1 MFVTSPHQL
10 THAEHEKIPSIGVF
24 SCSASFLH
32 PATHAEHKETPRL
45 GDTIVGVFALSASIL
60 HPAMHAEHEETPPLV
75 SFRARHLFY
84 TQRHTPNTRRHHH
97 WCHTQWHMSNMKRHL
112 RWCLF
117 VLCAYPASPDARRVV
132 CPHCSTNLFSTTEG
146 LAPSLNIICILLQIK

>member
-1 MFVTSPHQL
+1 MSFRARHLFYTQRHTLNTRRHHRWCLCVVGVFST
-10 THAEHEKIPSIGVF
+10 PSDACRTRGDTTVGVF

-32 PATHAEHKETPRL
+32 PATHAEHKETP
-45 GDTIVGVFALSASIL
+45 S
-60 HPAMHAEHEETPPLV
+60 LV

-84 TQRHTPNTRRHHH
+84 IHQCTPNMRRHH
-97 WCHTQWHMSNMKRHL
+97 

-132 CPHCSTNLFSTTEG
+132 CPHCSTNLFSTIEG